1 MTLLRTTKHVL
12 AANIPL
18 WVAAPFCLLST
29 LAGGWLMAISSE
41 STCSHAVHAE
51 SAAPRMETGAAAVV
65 TQQPAAARFAVDL
78 LPVEPGT
85 PLIANVTSSQRE
97 QLAKAG
103 EQTDALTDAER
114 DAAVRALLGTTE
126 AMKGAEPEAVTQA
139 LASVIADDERTV
151 DARIEAAYLIT
162 RGYQA
167 SLPEEASTHLLTLA
181 QNSDDLQLQQDVL
194 YAFEGRMTS
203 ALIASVSEYAT
214 HNDAGV
220 RETALQLLA
229 QLKNDAAARITLQ
242 QISQEDA
249 SDYLRYLARRALDTS
264 E

>member
-12 AANIPL
+12 SANIPL
-18 WVAAPFCLLST
+18 WVAAPFCLVST
-29 LAGGWLMAISSE
+29 LAGGWLMTVSSE
-41 STCSHAVHAE
+41 SICPHAVQAE
-51 SAAPRMETGAAAVV
+51 SAVPVGKTSMATVDAQQAP
-65 TQQPAAARFAVDL
+65 AARFAVDIVS
-78 LPVEPGT
+78 VEPDM
-85 PLIANVTSSQRE
+85 PLIANVANMQRE
-97 QLAKAG
+97 QLGKAG

-126 AMKGAEPEAVTQA
+126 AMNGAEPGAVTQA
-139 LASVIADDERTV
+139 LAGVVADDERTV

-162 RGYQA
+162 RGYQV
-167 SLPEEASTHLLTLA
+167 SLPEETSTHLLALA
-181 QNSDDLQLQQDVL
+181 QNSDDQQLQQDVL

-203 ALIASVSEYAT
+203 ALIAPVSEYAN

>member
-12 AANIPL
+12 VANIPL
-18 WVAAPFCLLST
+18 WVAAPFCLVST
-29 LAGGWLMAISSE
+29 LAGGWLMTVSSE
-41 STCSHAVHAE
+41 SACQNAVHAE
-51 SAAPRMETGAAAVV
+51 GAVQWLETSLADSAER
-65 TQQPAAARFAVDL
+65 QPAAARSAVDIKH
-78 LPVEPGT
+78 VEPVS
-85 PLIANVTSSQRE
+85 PLINSVIRSQRE
-97 QLAKAG
+97 PLGSTG
-103 EQTDALTDAER
+103 ELTDVLSDAER
-114 DAAVRALLGTTE
+114 DAAARALLGTTGVIVDTDT
-126 AMKGAEPEAVTQA
+126 GATTQA
-139 LASVIADDERTV
+139 LAGVVADNERSV

-167 SLPEEASTHLLTLA
+167 PLPEETSTHLLALA

-203 ALIASVSEYAT
+203 ALIAPVSEYAT

-242 QISQEDA
+242 QMSQEDA